1 MRRQHCA
8 FVFLPQTWKPTP
20 DKSLD
25 NALFCFSF
33 LYPHSSPLSC
43 PINYFLPFQLYFL
56 FFPLACS
63 STLTGSSHPSHP
75 SLSRHS
81 CPPILH
87 CLSPPHPFP
96 SLHITVQ
103 RILLA
108 FLACLF
114 LLPCPAQAAWFRV
127 GVVGPWGCDPLF
139 AKALPHVAAQLAVNR
154 INRDPLLSYAAT
166 FDYAVLQEPCET
178 SRALEAFVGFHPKAS
193 GYIGPANPGYCDAA
207 SMLSKGWNKALFPWG
222 CVGYELDSVRNHPTF
237 AHSMAKPT
245 WVLLS
250 IMSYFRWA
258 HIGIISSSDD
268 IWVETATKVAE
279 SMRSHGLPVRLVS
292 FMENTPH
299 GIRRTLAKV
308 RKMREIRAVILCMHS
323 VLIGGKVQQQLLE
336 TAYDMQMIDGSL
348 VFVPYDTLLYSLPYH
363 NVTYPSLKSNSKL
376 LRAYDA
382 VLTVTIDSPH
392 LSFYEAYREA
402 MERGEVAKTLKP
414 QQVSPLFGTIY
425 SSVLFMAH
433 AVHRV
438 RESGEWMS
446 GGNLVQHT
454 RNLAFE
460 GFSYPVKT
468 NSSGV
473 SLLNYLILDTDGL
486 SWKLKP
492 TYSIDMEANMVRFLG
507 QDIHFPHGYG
517 PRKDSSCWFTPGVI
531 CSGGVDLLS
540 TISMFIGA
548 VSFSVFAVVL
558 IYYIRRRINQIRLV
572 RGPNK
577 ILLTLADVT
586 FINPS
591 LSNKKL
597 SLDDSRASGM
607 KSVSECSI
615 TSPIST
621 QSPATYENS
630 NVVIYEGDWAWLK
643 RLPNGT
649 FSSINP
655 KTSDVFE
662 LMKDMRHE
670 NLNPFLGFF
679 HDCGVFAIVTEFCSR
694 GSLEDLLLNEDV
706 KLDWMFK
713 SSLLLDLIKG
723 MKYLHHHGVCHTRLK
738 SRNCVVDG
746 RFVLKITDFGYN
758 EVLEAQRFPYIEP
771 LADELLWTAPEI
783 LRSGYPGL
791 HGTLHGDIYS
801 FAIIMQEVVIRGPPF
816 CMLDLSASDI
826 IEKLRKP
833 PPLCRPLVSPD
844 YAPSECIQLM
854 KQCWT
859 EQPDK
864 RPSFDEIFDQFKN
877 INKGKKTNII
887 DSMLRMLEQ
896 YSSNL
901 EELIRERTEELE
913 IEKQKTEKLLTQMLP
928 PSVAEALK
936 VGGVVEPEHFDSVS
950 LYFSDIVGFTT
961 ISANSEPIEV
971 VDLLNDLYTLFDA
984 IIGNHDVYKV
994 ETIGDAYMVASG
1006 VPVPN
1011 GNRHA
1016 AEIANMALDI
1026 LSAVGTFKMRHMPD
1040 VPVRIRIGL
1049 HTGPCVAG
1057 VVGLTMP
1064 RYCLFGDTV
1073 YTASRMESSG
1083 MPYRIH
1089 IHESTVKVL
1098 RHLNLGYKLELR
1110 GRTEVRGKGVEET
1123 YWLVGREGFTKPLPV
1138 PPQLKPG
1145 YISTMGIAV
1154 FFSHVALIFC
1164 LYFFPY
1170 SSISPP
1176 TLIPVHPLSI
1186 TSDESKSMKQVFHK
1200 AVKKISHVR
1209 VVTQLYTPYED
1220 DNVMMSHH

>member
-1 MRRQHCA
+1 
-8 FVFLPQTWKPTP
+8 
-20 DKSLD
+20 
-25 NALFCFSF
+25 
-33 LYPHSSPLSC
+33 SSSVGL
-43 PINYFLPFQLYFL
+43 QR
-56 FFPLACS
+56 FF
-63 STLTGSSHPSHP
+63 
-75 SLSRHS
+75 
-81 CPPILH
+81 
-87 CLSPPHPFP
+87 
-96 SLHITVQ
+96 
-103 RILLA
+103 LA
-108 FLACLF
+108 FLASLC
-114 LLPCPAQAAWFRV
+114 LLPNPAEAAWFRI

-139 AKALPHVAAQLAVNR
+139 AKALPSVAAQLAVNR
-154 INRDPLLSYAAT
+154 INKDPSLSYAAT

-178 SRALEAFVGFHPKAS
+178 SRALEAFVGFHTKAS
-193 GYIGPANPGYCDAA
+193 GYIGPTNPGYCDAA

-222 CVGYELDSVRNHPTF
+222 CVGYELDDIRNHPTF
-237 AHSMAKPT
+237 AHSMVRPT
-245 WVLLS
+245 WVLFSL
-250 IMSYFRWA
+250 MNYFRWA

-268 IWVETATKVAE
+268 IWMETATKVAD
-279 SMRSHGLPVRLVS
+279 SLRSHGLPVRLVS
-292 FMENTPH
+292 FMEHTPH

-308 RKMREIRAVILCMHS
+308 RKMREIRIVILCMHS
-323 VLIGGKVQQQLLE
+323 ALIGGKVQQLLLE

-363 NVTYPSLKSNSKL
+363 NVTYPALKSNSKL

-392 LSFYEAYREA
+392 TSFYEAYREA
-402 MERGEVAKTLKP
+402 MEKGEVAKTLKP

-425 SSVLFMAH
+425 NSVLLMAH
-433 AVHRV
+433 TVRRV
-438 RESGEWMS
+438 RQSGEWMS
-446 GGNLVQHT
+446 GGNLAGHT
-454 RNLAFE
+454 RNLAFQ
-460 GFSYPVKT
+460 GFSHPIKT
-468 NSSGV
+468 NSSG
-473 SLLNYLILDTDGL
+473 STLLNYLILDTDGL
-486 SWKLKP
+486 SWELKP
-492 TYSIDMEANMVRFLG
+492 TYSIDIEAGMVRFLG
-507 QDIHFPHGYG
+507 RDIHFPHYYG

-531 CSGGVDLLS
+531 CSGGVDLFS
-540 TISMFIGA
+540 TIIMFLGESLTA
-548 VSFSVFAVVL
+548 ALLFL
-558 IYYIRRRINQIRLV
+558 LLPRRRVNQIRLV

-607 KSVSECSI
+607 KSISERSI
-615 TSPIST
+615 TSPVST

-670 NLNPFLGFF
+670 NVNPFLGFF

-723 MKYLHHHGVCHTRLK
+723 MKYLHHRGVCHTRLK

-746 RFVLKITDFGYN
+746 RFVLKVTDYGYN

-771 LADELLWTAPEI
+771 PADELLWTAPEI
-783 LRSGYPGL
+783 LRSGHLGL
-791 HGTLHGDIYS
+791 HGTQHGDVYS

-816 CMLDLSASDI
+816 CMLDLSAADI
-826 IEKLRKP
+826 VEKLRKP

-844 YAPSECIQLM
+844 YAPLECIQLM

-936 VGGVVEPEHFDSVS
+936 VGGVVEPEYFDNVS

-961 ISANSEPIEV
+961 ISANSEPIDV

-1016 AEIANMALDI
+1016 AEIANMSLDI

-1049 HTGPCVAG
+1049 HTGSCVAG

-1073 YTASRMESSG
+1073 NTASRMESSG

-1089 IHESTVKVL
+1089 VHQSTVKVL
-1098 RHLNLGYKLELR
+1098 HHLNLGYKLELR
-1110 GRTEVRGKGVEET
+1110 GRTEVRGKGIEET
-1123 YWLVGREGFTKPLPV
+1123 YWLVGRDGFTKPLPV
-1138 PPQLKPG
+1138 PPELKSG
-1145 YISTMGIAV
+1145 ISTN
-1154 FFSHVALIFC
+1154 
-1164 LYFFPY
+1164 
-1170 SSISPP
+1170 
-1176 TLIPVHPLSI
+1176 
-1186 TSDESKSMKQVFHK
+1186 ESKNIKQVFHK

-1209 VVTQLYTPYED
+1209 VVTQLYAPCEEH
-1220 DNVMMSHH
+1220 NVMMSHH

>member
-1 MRRQHCA
+1 MQSQRRA
-8 FVFLPQTWKPTP
+8 FIILPQTWKQTP
-20 DKSLD
+20 DKAPDVNPSSFPPHLHFSPVNHFALSQFSSSSVCSSLCVPSSSSP
-25 NALFCFSF
+25 ALSPHPQSSSPPC
-33 LYPHSSPLSC
+33 HSSPPLPLPLS
-43 PINYFLPFQLYFL
+43 PVY
-56 FFPLACS
+56 
-63 STLTGSSHPSHP
+63 
-75 SLSRHS
+75 
-81 CPPILH
+81 
-87 CLSPPHPFP
+87 LSPPLPP
-96 SLHITVQ
+96 SLHVLL
-103 RILLA
+103 RFLLVLLA
-108 FLACLF
+108 SLC
-114 LLPCPAQAAWFRV
+114 LLPCPTQAAWFRV

-139 AKALPHVAAQLAVNR
+139 AKALPSVAAHLAVNR
-154 INRDPLLSYAAT
+154 INRDPSLSYAAT
-166 FDYAVLQEPCET
+166 FDYAVLHEPCET
-178 SRALEAFVGFHPKAS
+178 SRALETFIGFHTKAS

-222 CVGYELDSVRNHPTF
+222 CVGYELDDVRSHPAF
-237 AHSMAKPT
+237 ARSMPRPT

-250 IMSYFRWA
+250 VINYFRWA
-258 HIGIISSSDD
+258 HIGIISSSED
-268 IWVETATKVAE
+268 IWVETATKVAD
-279 SMRSHGLPVRLVS
+279 SLRSHGLPVRLVS

-299 GIRRTLAKV
+299 NIRRTLSKF
-308 RKMREIRAVILCMHS
+308 RKMREIRVVILCMHS
-323 VLIGGKVQQQLLE
+323 ALIGGGAQKLLLE

-348 VFVPYDTLLYSLPYH
+348 VFVPYDTLLYSLPYR
-363 NVTYPSLKSNSKL
+363 NVTYPALKSNSKL

-382 VLTVTIDSPH
+382 VLTVTIDSPQV
-392 LSFYEAYREA
+392 SFYEAYREA
-402 MERGEVAKTLKP
+402 MESGEVARTLTP

-438 RESGEWMS
+438 RQSGEWMS
-446 GGNLVQHT
+446 GGNLARHT
-454 RNLAFE
+454 RNLAFQ
-460 GFSYPVKT
+460 GFSHPIKT
-468 NSSGV
+468 NGSGAA
-473 SLLNYLILDTDGL
+473 LLDYLILDTDGL
-486 SWKLKP
+486 SWELKP
-492 TYSIDMEANMVRFLG
+492 TYRIDMEAGMVRFLG
-507 QDIHFPHGYG
+507 RDIHFPRGYG

-531 CSGGVDLLS
+531 CSGGVDLFS
-540 TISMFIGA
+540 TISMFLGAIGA
-548 VSFSVFAVVL
+548 SVFAVPL
-558 IYYIRRRINQIRLV
+558 IYCIRRRINQFRLV
-572 RGPNK
+572 KGPNR

-597 SLDDSRASGM
+597 SHSDSRTSGM
-607 KSVSECSI
+607 RSMSDLSI
-615 TSPIST
+615 TSPVST

-643 RLPNGT
+643 RLPDGM

-655 KTSDVFE
+655 KTSHVFE

-670 NLNPFLGFF
+670 NVNPFLGFF

-694 GSLEDLLLNEDV
+694 GSLEDLVLNDDV

-723 MKYLHHHGVCHTRLK
+723 MKYLHHHGVSHSRLK

-746 RFVLKITDFGYN
+746 RFVLKVTDYGYN

-771 LADELLWTAPEI
+771 PADELLWTAPEI
-783 LRSGYPGL
+783 LRISGQPGL
-791 HGTLHGDIYS
+791 HGTLPGDVYS
-801 FAIIMQEVVIRGPPF
+801 FAIVMQEVVIRGPPF
-816 CMLDLSASDI
+816 CMLDLSATDI

-833 PPLCRPLVSPD
+833 PPLCRPVVNPD
-844 YAPSECIQLM
+844 YAPLECIQLM
-854 KQCWT
+854 KQCWN

-864 RPSFDEIFDQFKN
+864 RPCFDEIFDQFKN

-936 VGGVVEPEHFDSVS
+936 VGGTVEPEHFDNVS

-961 ISANSEPIEV
+961 ISAHSEPIEV
-971 VDLLNDLYTLFDA
+971 VDLLNDLYTVFDA

-1011 GNRHA
+1011 DNRHA

-1073 YTASRMESSG
+1073 NTASRMESSG
-1083 MPYRIH
+1083 LPYRIH
-1089 IHESTVKVL
+1089 VHQSTVKVL
-1098 RHLNLGYKLELR
+1098 RDLNLGYKLELR
-1110 GRTEVRGKGVEET
+1110 GKTEVKGKGVEET
-1123 YWLVGREGFTKPLPV
+1123 FWLVGRDGFTKPLPV
-1138 PPQLKPG
+1138 PPEVKSGQMAHGLQMAEIAQYKKRKAEKQQQEQL
-1145 YISTMGIAV
+1145 A
-1154 FFSHVALIFC
+1154 
-1164 LYFFPY
+1164 
-1170 SSISPP
+1170 
-1176 TLIPVHPLSI
+1176 
-1186 TSDESKSMKQVFHK
+1186 
-1200 AVKKISHVR
+1200 KKK
-1209 VVTQLYTPYED
+1209 
-1220 DNVMMSHH
+1220 N

>member
-1 MRRQHCA
+1 MQQQRCA
-8 FVFLPQTWKPTP
+8 FISLPQTWKKTP
-20 DKSLD
+20 EPSPDVCL
-25 NALFCFSF
+25 SF
-33 LYPHSSPLSC
+33 LASLINSSPSNH
-43 PINYFLPFQLYFL
+43 P
-56 FFPLACS
+56 S
-63 STLTGSSHPSHP
+63 SSSHPCFCCSPHLCP
-75 SLSRHS
+75 SFA
-81 CPPILH
+81 
-87 CLSPPHPFP
+87 PF
-96 SLHITVQ
+96 SLCGLLRLLFV
-103 RILLA
+103 LLA
-108 FLACLF
+108 SVCL
-114 LLPCPAQAAWFRV
+114 LTCPAQAAWFRV

-139 AKALPHVAAQLAVNR
+139 AKALPSVAAQLAVNR
-154 INRDPLLSYAAT
+154 INKDPSLSYAVT
-166 FDYAVLQEPCET
+166 FEYAVLQEPCET
-178 SRALEAFVGFHPKAS
+178 SRALEAFMGFHTKAS

-222 CVGYELDSVRNHPTF
+222 CVGYELDDVRSHPTF
-237 AHSMAKPT
+237 ARSMARPT

-250 IMSYFRWA
+250 VMSYFRWA
-258 HIGIISSSDD
+258 HVGIISSSED
-268 IWVETATKVAE
+268 IWKDTASKVADAL
-279 SMRSHGLPVRLVS
+279 RSHGMPVRLVT

-299 GIRRTLAKV
+299 GIRRALTKI
-308 RKMREIRAVILCMHS
+308 RKMREIRVVILCMHS
-323 VLIGGKVQQQLLE
+323 ALIGGTVQRLLLE

-363 NVTYPSLKSNSKL
+363 NVTYPALKRNGKL

-382 VLTVTIDSPH
+382 MLTITIDSPQV
-392 LSFYEAYREA
+392 SFYEAYKEA
-402 MERGEVAKTLKP
+402 MGKGEVARTLEP

-425 SSVLFMAH
+425 NSVMFMAH
-433 AVHRV
+433 AVHQV
-438 RESGEWMS
+438 LESKEWMS
-446 GGNLVQHT
+446 GGNLAQHT
-454 RNLAFE
+454 RNLAFQ
-460 GFSYPVKT
+460 GFSHPIKT
-468 NSSGV
+468 NSSGAA
-473 SLLNYLILDTDGL
+473 LLDYLILDTDGI
-486 SWKLKP
+486 SWELKP
-492 TYSIDMEANMVRFLG
+492 THKIDMEIGMVRFLG
-507 QDIHFPHGYG
+507 KDIHFPRGNE
-517 PRKDSSCWFTPGVI
+517 PWKDASCWFTPGVI
-531 CSGGVDLLS
+531 CSGGVDLFS
-540 TISMFIGA
+540 TISAFFGVIAAFIGA
-548 VSFSVFAVVL
+548 VPL
-558 IYYIRRRINQIRLV
+558 IYCIRRRINQIRLV

-597 SLDDSRASGM
+597 SLDDSRTSGM
-607 KSVSECSI
+607 KSMSERSLAS
-615 TSPIST
+615 TIST

-630 NVVIYEGDWAWLK
+630 NVVIFEGDWAWLK
-643 RLPNGT
+643 RLPYGT
-649 FSSINP
+649 FGSISP

-670 NLNPFLGFF
+670 NVNPFLGFF

-723 MKYLHHHGVCHTRLK
+723 MKYLHHRGVSHTRLK

-746 RFVLKITDFGYN
+746 RFVLKVTDYGYN
-758 EVLEAQRFPYIEP
+758 EVLESQRFPYVEP
-771 LADELLWTAPEI
+771 RTDELLWTAPEI
-783 LRSGYPGL
+783 LRSSQPGL
-791 HGTLHGDIYS
+791 HGTLPGDVYS
-801 FAIIMQEVVIRGPPF
+801 FAIIMQEVVVRGPPF
-816 CMLDLSASDI
+816 CMLDLSDKEI

-833 PPLCRPLVSPD
+833 PPLCRPVVSPD
-844 YAPSECIQLM
+844 YAPMECIQLM
-854 KQCWT
+854 KQCWN

-864 RPSFDEIFDQFKN
+864 RPPFDEIFDQFKN

-936 VGGVVEPEHFDSVS
+936 VGGTVKPEYFDQVS

-1011 GNRHA
+1011 GIRHA
-1016 AEIANMALDI
+1016 VEIANMALDI

-1073 YTASRMESSG
+1073 TTASRMESSG

-1089 IHESTVKVL
+1089 VHQSTVKVL
-1098 RHLNLGYKLELR
+1098 HDLNLGYKLELR
-1110 GRTEVRGKGVEET
+1110 GRTEVRGKGIEET
-1123 YWLVGREGFTKPLPV
+1123 YWLVGRDGFTKPLPV
-1138 PPQLKPG
+1138 PPELKSGQMAHGLQMAEIAQYKKRKAEKQQQEQL
-1145 YISTMGIAV
+1145 A
-1154 FFSHVALIFC
+1154 
-1164 LYFFPY
+1164 
-1170 SSISPP
+1170 
-1176 TLIPVHPLSI
+1176 
-1186 TSDESKSMKQVFHK
+1186 
-1200 AVKKISHVR
+1200 KKK
-1209 VVTQLYTPYED
+1209 
-1220 DNVMMSHH
+1220 N

>member
-1 MRRQHCA
+1 M
-8 FVFLPQTWKPTP
+8 
-20 DKSLD
+20 
-25 NALFCFSF
+25 
-33 LYPHSSPLSC
+33 Y
-43 PINYFLPFQLYFL
+43 
-56 FFPLACS
+56 
-63 STLTGSSHPSHP
+63 
-75 SLSRHS
+75 
-81 CPPILH
+81 
-87 CLSPPHPFP
+87 LSPQPPP
-96 SLHITVQ
+96 SLHGPLWFLLV
-103 RILLA
+103 LLA
-108 FLACLF
+108 STY
-114 LLPCPAQAAWFRV
+114 LLPCPVRAASFQV

-139 AKALPHVAAQLAVNR
+139 AKALPSVAAQLAVNR
-154 INRDPLLSYAAT
+154 INRDPSLSYAAT
-166 FDYAVLQEPCET
+166 FDYVVLQPCET
-178 SRALEAFVGFHPKAS
+178 SRALEAFMGFYTKAT
-193 GYIGPANPGYCDAA
+193 GFIGPANPGYCDAA
-207 SMLSKGWNKALFPWG
+207 SMLSKGWNKVLFPWG
-222 CVGYELDSVRNHPTF
+222 CVGYELDDVRSHPTF
-237 AHSMAKPT
+237 ARSMQRPT
-245 WVLLS
+245 SVLLS
-250 IMSYFRWA
+250 IINYFRWA
-258 HIGIISSSDD
+258 HIGIISSSED
-268 IWVETATKVAE
+268 IWVETATKVAD
-279 SMRSHGLPVRLVS
+279 SLRSHGLPVRLVS

-308 RKMREIRAVILCMHS
+308 RKMSEIRVVILCMHS
-323 VLIGGKVQQQLLE
+323 ALIGGEAQKLLLE

-348 VFVPYDTLLYSLPYH
+348 VFVPYDTLLYSLPYR
-363 NVTYPSLKSNSKL
+363 NVTYPALRSNSKL

-382 VLTVTIDSPH
+382 MLTITIDSPQV
-392 LSFYEAYREA
+392 SFYEAYREA
-402 MERGEVAKTLKP
+402 MERREVARTLKP

-433 AVHRV
+433 VVHRV
-438 RESGEWMS
+438 RLSGAWMS
-446 GGNLVQHT
+446 GGNLATHT
-454 RNLAFE
+454 RNLAFQ
-460 GFSYPVKT
+460 GFSHPIKT
-468 NSSGV
+468 NGSGAA
-473 SLLNYLILDTDGL
+473 LLDYLILDTDGL
-486 SWKLKP
+486 SWELKP
-492 TYSIDMEANMVRFLG
+492 TYRIDTEVGMVRFLG
-507 QDIHFPHGYG
+507 RDIHFPRGNR

-531 CSGGVDLLS
+531 CSGGVDLFS
-540 TISMFIGA
+540 TISMFFGTMA
-548 VSFSVFAVVL
+548 TSVFAVAL
-558 IYYIRRRINQIRLV
+558 IYCIRRRINQIRLV

-577 ILLTLADVT
+577 ILLTLDDVT

-597 SLDDSRASGM
+597 NLDDSRASNM
-607 KSVSECSI
+607 RSVSERSV
-615 TSPIST
+615 TSPVST
-621 QSPATYENS
+621 QTPATYENS

-643 RLPNGT
+643 RLPDGT
-649 FSSINP
+649 FSNINP
-655 KTSDVFE
+655 KTSHVFE

-670 NLNPFLGFF
+670 NVNPFLGFF

-723 MKYLHHHGVCHTRLK
+723 MKYLHHRGVSHSRLK

-746 RFVLKITDFGYN
+746 RFVLKVTDYGYN

-771 LADELLWTAPEI
+771 PADELLWTAPEI
-783 LRSGYPGL
+783 LRISGQPGL
-791 HGTLHGDIYS
+791 HGTMLGDVYS
-801 FAIIMQEVVIRGPPF
+801 FAIVMQEVVIRGPPF
-816 CMLDLSASDI
+816 CMMDLSATDI

-833 PPLCRPLVSPD
+833 PPLCRPVVSPD
-844 YAPSECIQLM
+844 YAPLECIQLM
-854 KQCWT
+854 KQCWN

-864 RPSFDEIFDQFKN
+864 RPAFDEIFDQFKN

-936 VGGVVEPEHFDSVS
+936 VGGTVEPEYFDNVS

-971 VDLLNDLYTLFDA
+971 VDLLNNLYTIFDA
-984 IIGNHDVYKV
+984 IIANHDVYKV

-1073 YTASRMESSG
+1073 NTASRMESTG
-1083 MPYRIH
+1083 LPYRIH
-1089 IHESTVKVL
+1089 VHQSTVKVL
-1098 RHLNLGYKLELR
+1098 RDLNLGYKLELR
-1110 GRTEVRGKGVEET
+1110 GKTEVKGKAVEET
-1123 YWLVGREGFTKPLPV
+1123 YWLVGRDGFTKPLPV
-1138 PPQLKPG
+1138 PPEVKSGSPIG
-1145 YISTMGIAV
+1145 
-1154 FFSHVALIFC
+1154 VAK
-1164 LYFFPY
+1164 
-1170 SSISPP
+1170 
-1176 TLIPVHPLSI
+1176 
-1186 TSDESKSMKQVFHK
+1186 DESKDLKQVFHK
-1200 AVKKISHVR
+1200 AVKKISHIR
-1209 VVTQLYTPYED
+1209 VVSQLQALDDD
-1220 DNVMMSHH
+1220 DNVMLSHH

>member
-1 MRRQHCA
+1 M
-8 FVFLPQTWKPTP
+8 
-20 DKSLD
+20 
-25 NALFCFSF
+25 
-33 LYPHSSPLSC
+33 Y
-43 PINYFLPFQLYFL
+43 
-56 FFPLACS
+56 
-63 STLTGSSHPSHP
+63 
-75 SLSRHS
+75 
-81 CPPILH
+81 
-87 CLSPPHPFP
+87 LSPQPPP
-96 SLHITVQ
+96 SLHGPLWFLLV
-103 RILLA
+103 LLA
-108 FLACLF
+108 STY
-114 LLPCPAQAAWFRV
+114 LLPCPVRAASFQV

-139 AKALPHVAAQLAVNR
+139 AKALPSVAAQLAVNR
-154 INRDPLLSYAAT
+154 INRDPSLSYAAT
-166 FDYAVLQEPCET
+166 FDYVVLQEPCET
-178 SRALEAFVGFHPKAS
+178 SRALEAFMGFYTKAT
-193 GYIGPANPGYCDAA
+193 GFIGPANPGYCDAA
-207 SMLSKGWNKALFPWG
+207 SMLSKGWNKVLFPWG
-222 CVGYELDSVRNHPTF
+222 CVGYELDDVRSHPTF
-237 AHSMAKPT
+237 ARSMQRPT
-245 WVLLS
+245 SVLLS
-250 IMSYFRWA
+250 IINYFRWA
-258 HIGIISSSDD
+258 HIGIISSSED
-268 IWVETATKVAE
+268 IWVETATKVAD
-279 SMRSHGLPVRLVS
+279 SLRSHGLPVRLVS

-308 RKMREIRAVILCMHS
+308 RKMSEIRVVILCMHS
-323 VLIGGKVQQQLLE
+323 ALIGGEAQKLLLE

-348 VFVPYDTLLYSLPYH
+348 VFVPYDTLLYSLPYR
-363 NVTYPSLKSNSKL
+363 NVTYPALRSNSKL

-382 VLTVTIDSPH
+382 MLTITIDSPQV
-392 LSFYEAYREA
+392 SFYEAYREA
-402 MERGEVAKTLKP
+402 MERREVARTLKP

-433 AVHRV
+433 VVHRV
-438 RESGEWMS
+438 RLSGAWMS
-446 GGNLVQHT
+446 GGNLATHT
-454 RNLAFE
+454 RNLAFQ
-460 GFSYPVKT
+460 GFSHPIKT
-468 NSSGV
+468 NGSGAA
-473 SLLNYLILDTDGL
+473 LLDYLILDTDGL
-486 SWKLKP
+486 SWELKP
-492 TYSIDMEANMVRFLG
+492 TYRIDTEVGMVRFLG
-507 QDIHFPHGYG
+507 RDIHFPRGNR

-531 CSGGVDLLS
+531 CSGGVDLFS
-540 TISMFIGA
+540 TISMFFGTMA
-548 VSFSVFAVVL
+548 TSVFAVAL
-558 IYYIRRRINQIRLV
+558 IYCIRRRINQIRLV

-577 ILLTLADVT
+577 ILLTLDDVT

-597 SLDDSRASGM
+597 NLDDSRASNM
-607 KSVSECSI
+607 RSVSERSV
-615 TSPIST
+615 TSPVST
-621 QSPATYENS
+621 QTPATYENS

-643 RLPNGT
+643 RLPDGT
-649 FSSINP
+649 FSNINP
-655 KTSDVFE
+655 KTSHVFE

-670 NLNPFLGFF
+670 NVNPFLGFF

-723 MKYLHHHGVCHTRLK
+723 MKYLHHRGVSHSRLK

-746 RFVLKITDFGYN
+746 RFVLKVTDYGYN

-771 LADELLWTAPEI
+771 PADELLWTAPEI
-783 LRSGYPGL
+783 LRISGQPGL
-791 HGTLHGDIYS
+791 HGTMLGDVYS
-801 FAIIMQEVVIRGPPF
+801 FAIVMQEVVIRGPPF
-816 CMLDLSASDI
+816 CMMDLSATDI

-833 PPLCRPLVSPD
+833 PPLCRPVVSPD
-844 YAPSECIQLM
+844 YAPLECIQLM
-854 KQCWT
+854 KQCWN

-864 RPSFDEIFDQFKN
+864 RPAFDEIFDQFKN

-936 VGGVVEPEHFDSVS
+936 VGGTVEPEYFDNVS

-971 VDLLNDLYTLFDA
+971 VDLLNNLYTIFDA
-984 IIGNHDVYKV
+984 IIANHDVYKV

-1073 YTASRMESSG
+1073 NTASRMESTG
-1083 MPYRIH
+1083 LPYRIH
-1089 IHESTVKVL
+1089 VHQSTVKVL
-1098 RHLNLGYKLELR
+1098 RDLNLGYKLELR
-1110 GRTEVRGKGVEET
+1110 GKTEVKGKAVEET
-1123 YWLVGREGFTKPLPV
+1123 YWLVGRDGFTKPLPV
-1138 PPQLKPG
+1138 PPEVKSGSPIG
-1145 YISTMGIAV
+1145 
-1154 FFSHVALIFC
+1154 VAK
-1164 LYFFPY
+1164 
-1170 SSISPP
+1170 
-1176 TLIPVHPLSI
+1176 
-1186 TSDESKSMKQVFHK
+1186 DESKDLKQVFHK
-1200 AVKKISHVR
+1200 AVKKISHIR
-1209 VVTQLYTPYED
+1209 VVSQLQALDDD
-1220 DNVMMSHH
+1220 DNVMLSHH